1 MATFTCGNCG
11 KDAPIAERTKVH
23 WLVNAGALLITM
35 GLWWPSDLCASCH
48 TKVLAMGAIGLLIS
62 AAIVIAV
69 LFKLLGQALA

>member
-1 MATFTCGNCG
+1 METFTCGNCS

-35 GLWWPSDLCASCH
+35 GMWWPSNLCTRCH
-48 TKVLAMGAIGLLIS
+48 TKVSAMGVIGLLIS

-69 LFKLLGQALA
+69 LFRLLGQALA